1 MKCKLPIFNIKTD
14 HMFRISLLVCIFF
27 FPDYTFSQTPSIGEN
42 IEEEFKVTAIPEK
55 WKNESA
61 VIIGMKEEYLFKRQV
76 AKGRVTAG
84 VHISEYIHKRIKLQD
99 KNAVEKFSTF
109 YYVTMGNDGNAVY
122 KVIKNNGNPVDIDM
136 KNAIEEEQDVPDI
149 YKPIYFK
156 MKVKSMKIAIPD
168 LEVGDII
175 DYTVNS
181 GLDWD
186 MKTEGINFTPFIFS
200 LSNNYPTI
208 YQQYR
213 FTMANGMKVKYR
225 SYNGAPNI
233 KFDPKASVYGERES
247 YLSYFFLDK
256 DREKSLDERWSYEL
270 RNTPSVK
277 FRVVFLDYEP
287 GDKSLGEATVD
298 RSGLDIEQVYKSYV
312 GAALYNTTVTTSLI
326 AYTTQ
331 YISKKKAD
339 GVLKTDAEVAKVCYY
354 CLRKVFLEMYYK
366 GPVHSELEKYF
377 TGKRLYKKILKAEE
391 KQGEK
396 KEEKEDEVRM
406 NAVTFATA
414 LRGALA
420 AQGIQSELF
429 VYVPRTLGT
438 WRDAIFLE
446 ELDFVMK
453 VKLKDKVYYLE
464 ALNNFDAFGTPHSY
478 LENAEGYSIRY
489 DEADSYYKTNVL
501 ATPANM
507 NLERQEY
514 LVNFT
519 DAMDNIKV
527 ERTSS
532 YLGTEK
538 SSLIGKANLDRE
550 YLKTDFEKYFAEPL
564 SKGKKKDEAAPVSD
578 TKYEY
583 ADKEEQ
589 IKERKSL
596 FEKDLKNDLDV
607 DQYADFELLK
617 NGRDGDTAMLKFKEK
632 FTLKKLISKA
642 GKNYIFEA
650 GKLIGG
656 QIKLEPTEM
665 KSRQTDIWIPA
676 ARTIENSI
684 TINIP
689 DGYSVDGLDDLNMN
703 IDNGSGSF
711 ISTAKVADNNLI
723 ITTKKVY
730 KNNFDKKETWPNYI
744 AFLEPAYKLSQ
755 AKVVLKKK

>member
-1 MKCKLPIFNIKTD
+1 MIEFIDKIYRD
-14 HMFRISLLVCIFF
+14 MFRIILQLCLVSLPISSFA
-27 FPDYTFSQTPSIGEN
+27 QTPSIGDK
-42 IEEEFKVTAIPEK
+42 IEDEFKVTAIPEE

-61 VIIGMKEEYLFKRQV
+61 VIIGMKEEYLFRRQV
-76 AKGRVTAG
+76 ARGRVTAG
-84 VHISEYIHKRIKLQD
+84 VLISEFIHKRIKLQD

-109 YYVTMGNDGNAVY
+109 YYVTMGTDGNAVY
-122 KVIKNNGNPVDIDM
+122 KVIKNSGNSVDIDM
-136 KNAIEEEQDVPDI
+136 KSAIEEEQDVPDM
-149 YKPIYFK
+149 YKPIYYK

-181 GLDWD
+181 SLNWD

-233 KFDPKASVYGERES
+233 KFDPKASVYGDNES

-256 DREKSLDERWSYEL
+256 DREKTLEERWSYEL

-287 GDKSLGEATVD
+287 GDRSLGEATVD
-298 RSGLDIEQVYKSYV
+298 RSGLDIEQVYKRYV
-312 GAALYNTTVTTSLI
+312 GAAMYNTTVTTSLV

-331 YISKKKAD
+331 YLAKKKAD
-339 GVLKTDAEVAKVCYY
+339 GLLKSDADIVKECYY

-391 KQGEK
+391 KNGQK
-396 KEEKEDEVRM
+396 KEEREDEVRM

-414 LRGALA
+414 FRTSLA

-438 WRDAIFLE
+438 WRDAIFME

-453 VKLKDKVYYLE
+453 VKLKDKSYYLE
-464 ALNNFDAFGTPHSY
+464 AINNFESFGTAHSY

-489 DEADSYYKTNVL
+489 DEAESYYKTSVPASAASSNL
-501 ATPANM
+501 AREVFT
-507 NLERQEY
+507 
-514 LVNFT
+514 VNFT

-527 ERTSS
+527 ERISS

-538 SSLIGKANLDRE
+538 SPLIGKANLDRD
-550 YLKTDFEKYFAEPL
+550 YLKADFEKYYAEPL
-564 SKGKKKDEAAPVSD
+564 SKAKKKDDSPSTPD

-583 ADKEEQ
+583 TDKDEQ
-589 IKERKSL
+589 VKERRSL
-596 FEKDLKNDLDV
+596 FEKELRNDLDV
-607 DQYADFELLK
+607 DQYNDFELLQ
-617 NGRDGDTAMLKFKEK
+617 NGRSGDTAILQFKEK
-632 FTLKKLISKA
+632 FSVKKLISKA

-656 QIKLEPTEM
+656 QIKLEPNEM
-665 KSRQTDIWIPA
+665 KARQTDIWIPA

-689 DGYSVDGLDDLNMN
+689 AGYTVDGLEDLNMN
-703 IDNGSGSF
+703 IDNSSGSF
-711 ISTAKVADNNLI
+711 VSAAKVNDNILI
-723 ITTKKVY
+723 ITTKKIY
-730 KNNFDKKETWPNYI
+730 KNNFDKKENWQNYI

-755 AKVVLKKK
+755 AKIVLKKK

>member
-1 MKCKLPIFNIKTD
+1 MLLRLFCMMLIFPV
-14 HMFRISLLVCIFF
+14 FAFA
-27 FPDYTFSQTPSIGEN
+27 QEPSIGEKM
-42 IEEEFKVTAIPEK
+42 EEEFKVTAIPEK

-61 VIIGMKEEYLFKRQV
+61 VIIGMKEEYLFRRQV
-76 AKGRVTAG
+76 ARGKVTAG

-99 KNAVEKFSTF
+99 KNAVDKYSTF
-109 YYVTMGNDGNAVY
+109 FFVTMGVDGKALY
-122 KVIKNNGNPVDIDM
+122 KVIKSGGKEVDIDM
-136 KNAIEEEQDVPDI
+136 KSAIEEEQDVPDI
-149 YKPIYFK
+149 YKPIYYK

-168 LEVGDII
+168 LEPGDII
-175 DYTVNS
+175 DYTVS
-181 GLDWD
+181 SALDWN

-200 LSNNYPTI
+200 LSNSYPTL

-233 KFDPKASVYGERES
+233 KFDPKASVYGDNES
-247 YLSYFFLDK
+247 YMSYFFMDR
-256 DREKSLDERWSYEL
+256 DREKSIDERWSYEL
-270 RNTPSVK
+270 RSTPSVK

-287 GDKSLGEATVD
+287 GDRTLGEATVD
-298 RSGLDIEQVYKSYV
+298 RSGLDIEQVYKGYA
-312 GAALYNTTVTTSLI
+312 GAALYNTKTVTSLV

-331 YISKKKAD
+331 YLLKKKEEGILKNDAD
-339 GVLKTDAEVAKVCYY
+339 IIRECYY

-377 TGKRLYKKILKAEE
+377 TGKKLYKKILAADK
-391 KQGEK
+391 KDLQ

-414 LRGALA
+414 LRSSLA
-420 AQGIQSELF
+420 TQGIPAELF
-429 VYVPRTLGT
+429 VYCPRSLGT
-438 WRDAIFLE
+438 WRDAIFME

-453 VKLKDKVYYLE
+453 VRIKDKAYFLE
-464 ALNNFDAFGTPHSY
+464 AINNFDAFATPHAY

-489 DEADSYYKTNVL
+489 DEADSYYKTTVP
-501 ATPANM
+501 ATTASAN
-507 NLERQEY
+507 LSREEY
-514 LVNFT
+514 VVNFT

-538 SSLIGKANLDRE
+538 SPLIGKANLDRA
-550 YLKTDFEKYFAEPL
+550 YLDTDFVKYFAEPL
-564 SKGKKKDEAAPVSD
+564 SKLKKKDDVPVAVN

-583 ADKEEQ
+583 PDKEEQ

-596 FEKDLKNDLDV
+596 FEKELKANQEV
-607 DQYADFELLK
+607 DQYNDFELLQS
-617 NGRDGDTAMLKFKEK
+617 GRYGDTAMLQYKER
-632 FTLKKLISKA
+632 FVLKKLISKA
-642 GKNYIFEA
+642 GRNFIFEA

-656 QIKLEPTEM
+656 QIKLEPAEM
-665 KSRQTDIWIPA
+665 KERQTDIWIPS

-689 DGYSVDGLDDLNMN
+689 SGYTVDGLQELNMN
-703 IDNGSGSF
+703 IDNNSGSF
-711 ISTAKVADNNLI
+711 VSTAKVTDNILL
-723 ITTKKVY
+723 ITTKKIY
-730 KNNFDKKETWPNYI
+730 KNNFDKKEAWPNYI

>member
-1 MKCKLPIFNIKTD
+1 MYRLA
-14 HMFRISLLVCIFF
+14 SLLCLSIFTT
-27 FPDYTFSQTPSIGEN
+27 TFSFAQVPAIGDK
-42 IEEEFKVTAIPEK
+42 IEDEFKLTVIPEK

-76 AKGRVTAG
+76 AKGKVTAG

-109 YYVTMGNDGNAVY
+109 YYVTMGTDGNAVY
-122 KVIKNNGNPVDIDM
+122 KVIKSNGNAVDIDM
-136 KNAIEEEQDVPDI
+136 KTAIEEEQDVPDI
-149 YKPIYFK
+149 YKPIYYK

-168 LEVGDII
+168 LEPGDII
-175 DYTVNS
+175 DYTVSS

-186 MKTEGINFTPFIFS
+186 MKTAGINFTPFIFS
-200 LSNNYPTI
+200 LSNSYPTI

-233 KFDPKASVYGERES
+233 KFDPKASVYGEKES
-247 YLSYFFLDK
+247 FMSYFFLDK
-256 DREKSLDERWSYEL
+256 DREKTIEERWSYSL

-277 FRVVFLDYEP
+277 FRVVFLDYEE
-287 GDKSLGEATVD
+287 GDRSLSEATVD
-298 RSGLDIEQVYKSYV
+298 RSGLDIQQVYKGYV
-312 GAALYNTTVTTSLI
+312 GAALYNTKIVTSLV

-331 YISKKKAD
+331 YLTRKKAD
-339 GVLKTDAEVAKVCYY
+339 GVLKTDADITRECYY

-377 TGKRLYKKILKAEE
+377 TGKKLYKKILAA
-391 KQGEK
+391 EK
-396 KEEKEDEVRM
+396 KDSQKEEREDEVRM

-414 LRGALA
+414 LRSSLA
-420 AQGIQSELF
+420 AQGIQTELF

-438 WRDAIFLE
+438 WRDAIFME

-453 VKLKDKVYYLE
+453 VKIKEKAYFLE
-464 ALNNFDAFGTPHSY
+464 AINNFEAFGTPHSY

-489 DEADSYYKTNVL
+489 DDVDSYYKTTVPASNV
-501 ATPANM
+501 AT
-507 NLERQEY
+507 NLSREEFI
-514 LVNFT
+514 VNFT

-532 YLGTEK
+532 YIGTEK
-538 SSLIGKANLDRE
+538 SPFIGMANLDRN
-550 YLKTDFEKYFAEPL
+550 YLDIDFEKYIAEPL
-564 SKGKKKDEAAPVSD
+564 SKGKKSSEVIVPVN

-589 IKERKSL
+589 IKERKLL
-596 FEKDLKNDLDV
+596 FEKELKGNHDV
-607 DQYADFELLK
+607 EQYIDFELLQ
-617 NGRDGDTAMLKFKEK
+617 NGRYGDTAMLQFKER

-642 GKNYIFEA
+642 GKNFIFEV

-656 QIKLEPTEM
+656 QIKLEPNEM
-665 KSRQTDIWIPA
+665 KERQNDIWIPS
-676 ARTIENSI
+676 ARSIENNIS
-684 TINIP
+684 INIP
-689 DGYSVDGLDDLNMN
+689 AGYTVDGLQELNMN
-703 IDNGSGSF
+703 IDNNSGSF
-711 ISTAKVADNNLI
+711 VSIAKVTDNILL

-730 KNNFDKKETWPNYI
+730 KNNFDKKDAWPSYI
-744 AFLEPAYKLSQ
+744 SFLEPAYKLSQ
-755 AKVVLKKK
+755 AKLVLKKK

>member
-1 MKCKLPIFNIKTD
+1 
-14 HMFRISLLVCIFF
+14 MFRLTLLLCML
-27 FPDYTFSQTPSIGEN
+27 IGLPAVLFAQPPVFGQN
-42 IEEEFKVTAIPEK
+42 IEDEFKVTAIPDK

-61 VIIGMKEEYLFKRQV
+61 VIIGLKEDYLFQRQV
-76 AKGRVTAG
+76 ARGRVTAG
-84 VHISEYIHKRIKLQD
+84 VHIKEYIHKRIKLLD

-109 YYVTMGNDGNAVY
+109 YYVTIGTDGNAVY
-122 KVIKNNGNPVDIDM
+122 KIIKANGNAVDIDM
-136 KNAIEEEQDVPDI
+136 KSAIEEEQDVPDI
-149 YKPIYFK
+149 YKPIYYK

-168 LEVGDII
+168 LEAGDII
-175 DYTVNS
+175 DYTVS
-181 GLDWD
+181 SSLDWD
-186 MKTEGINFTPFIFS
+186 MKESGINFTPFIFS

-233 KFDPKASVYGERES
+233 KFDPKASVYGDKES
-247 YLSYFFLDK
+247 YLSYFFLDR
-256 DREKSLDERWSYEL
+256 DREKTLDERWSYEL

-298 RSGLDIEQVYKSYV
+298 RSGLDIEQVYKRYV
-312 GAALYNTTVTTSLI
+312 GAGMYNTPLVTSLV

-331 YISKKKAD
+331 YITKKKAD
-339 GVLKTDAEVAKVCYY
+339 GVLKTDGDVVKETYY

-366 GPVHSELEKYF
+366 GPVHSDLEKYI
-377 TGKRLYKKILKAEE
+377 TGKRLYKKILAAE
-391 KQGEK
+391 KKDDK
-396 KEEKEDEVRM
+396 KEELEDEVRM

-414 LRGALA
+414 FRASLA
-420 AQGIQSELF
+420 TQGIASELF

-438 WRDAIFLE
+438 WRDAIFME

-453 VKLKDKVYYLE
+453 VKIKDKFYYLE

-489 DEADSYYKTNVL
+489 DEADSYYKTSVP
-501 ATPANM
+501 ATPASM
-507 NLERQEY
+507 NLERQDY
-514 LVNFT
+514 VVNFT

-538 SSLIGKANLDRE
+538 SPLIGKANLDRA
-550 YLKTDFEKYFAEPL
+550 YLSTDFEKYYAEPL
-564 SKGKKKDEAAPVSD
+564 VLKGKKKDDAPVTPMN
-578 TKYEY
+578 TKYDYPE
-583 ADKEEQ
+583 KEEQ

-596 FEKDLKNDLDV
+596 FEKDLKAEQDV
-607 DQYADFELLK
+607 DKYDDFELLQD
-617 NGRDGDTAMLKFKEK
+617 GRSGDTAMLKFKEK
-632 FTLKKLISKA
+632 FSLKKLISKA

-656 QIKLEPTEM
+656 QIKLEPNEM
-665 KSRQTDIWIPA
+665 TTRQTDIWIPA
-676 ARTIENSI
+676 ARVIENNIS
-684 TINIP
+684 INIP
-689 DGYSVDGLDDLNMN
+689 AGYTVDGLQDLNMN
-703 IDNGSGSF
+703 IDNPSGSF
-711 ISTAKVADNNLI
+711 TSSAKVTDNLLL
-723 ITTKKVY
+723 ITTRKVY
-730 KNNFDKKETWPNYI
+730 KNNFDKKEAWPNYV

>member
-1 MKCKLPIFNIKTD
+1 MLRAIF
-14 HMFRISLLVCIFF
+14 LLCMIAPV
-27 FPDYTFSQTPSIGEN
+27 FSFAQAPSIGEN
-42 IEEEFKVTAIPEK
+42 IEDEFKVTTIPEK

-76 AKGRVTAG
+76 ARGRVTAG

-122 KVIKNNGNPVDIDM
+122 KVIKNNGNPADIDM
-136 KNAIEEEQDVPDI
+136 KSAIEEEQDVPDI
-149 YKPIYFK
+149 YKPIYYK

-175 DYTVNS
+175 DYTVS
-181 GLDWD
+181 SSLDWD
-186 MKTEGINFTPFIFS
+186 MKTAGINFTPFIFS

-233 KFDPKASVYGERES
+233 KFDPKASVYGDNES
-247 YLSYFFLDK
+247 YLSYFFLDR

-298 RSGLDIEQVYKSYV
+298 RSGLDIDQVYKRYV
-312 GAALYNTTVTTSLI
+312 GAAMYNTTIATSLV

-331 YISKKKAD
+331 YLAKKKAD
-339 GVLKTDAEVAKVCYY
+339 GKLTNDADIIRECYY

-377 TGKRLYKKILKAEE
+377 TGKRLYKKILAAE
-391 KQGEK
+391 KKDDK
-396 KEEKEDEVRM
+396 KEEREDEVRM

-414 LRGALA
+414 LRSSLA

-438 WRDAIFLE
+438 WHDAIFME

-453 VKLKDKVYYLE
+453 VKIKEKAYFLE
-464 ALNNFDAFGTPHSY
+464 AINNFDAFGTGHSY

-489 DEADSYYKTNVL
+489 DEADSYYKTTVP
-501 ATPANM
+501 ATQANM

-514 LVNFT
+514 VVNFT
-519 DAMDNIKV
+519 EAMDNITV

-550 YLKTDFEKYFAEPL
+550 YLNTDFEKYYAEPL
-564 SKGKKKDEAAPVSD
+564 SKGKKKEDSAPVSD

-583 ADKEEQ
+583 ADKAEQ
-589 IKERKSL
+589 IKERKTL
-596 FEKDLKNDLDV
+596 FEKELKNDLDV
-607 DQYADFELLK
+607 DQYNDFELLQS
-617 NGRDGDTAMLKFKEK
+617 GRYGDTAMLQFKEK

-656 QIKLEPTEM
+656 QIKLEANEM

-689 DGYSVDGLDDLNMN
+689 AGYSVEGLEGLNMN
-703 IDNGSGSF
+703 IDNTSGSF
-711 ISTAKVADNNLI
+711 ISTAKLTNNNLLL
-723 ITTKKVY
+723 TTKKIY
-730 KNNFDKKETWPNYI
+730 KNNFDKKEAWPNYI